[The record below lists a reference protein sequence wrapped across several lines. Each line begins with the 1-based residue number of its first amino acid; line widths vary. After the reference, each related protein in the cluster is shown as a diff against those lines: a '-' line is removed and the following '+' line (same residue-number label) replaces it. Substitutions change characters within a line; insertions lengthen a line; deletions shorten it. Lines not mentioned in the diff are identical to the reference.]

1 MEKVSK
7 NTENKEKITMLHLEN
22 MKNKLR
28 IRVINAGK
36 AIRDAKYKHTLKR
49 VHQGGLME
57 IVTVNM
63 SADDRDNNSK
73 CVVQML
79 GTDIL
84 PSYYSLEP
92 GVLFNAATQN
102 SARYDP
108 PVLRRLNASVT
119 SFLTGVMPANLLD
132 DRSNTSDTDDY
143 FDDEDTVADNAYVL
157 TTASGTYGASVL
169 AYEYPCGSI
178 LARVAEVIGEDYYVI
193 PSSIHELILM
203 PVSSCSHSTAKMQE
217 MIRTINQT
225 VVQKDDV
232 LSNYLYRYNVADKT
246 FEIVI

>member
-1 MEKVSK
+1 
-7 NTENKEKITMLHLEN
+7 
-22 MKNKLR
+22 MKDKLR

-49 VHQGGLME
+49 VHPGGL
-57 IVTVNM
+57 IQFVTVDI
-63 SADDRDNNSK
+63 SDDRNSRDNSK
-73 CVVQML
+73 CVIQML

-84 PSYYSLEP
+84 PSYYNLDP
-92 GVLFNAATQN
+92 GVLFNAAVKN
-102 SARYDP
+102 SARHDP
-108 PVLRRLNASVT
+108 PVLRRLNASVA

-132 DRSNTSDTDDY
+132 GSDAGDGRY
-143 FDDEDTVADNAYVL
+143 FDNDTAADNAYVL

-169 AYEYPCGSI
+169 AYEYPCGSSI
-178 LARVAEVIGEDYYVI
+178 LNRVAEVIGEDYYVI

-225 VVQKDDV
+225 VVQQDDV
-232 LSNYLYRYNVADKT
+232 LSNYLYRYNVEDRT

>member
-1 MEKVSK
+1 M
-7 NTENKEKITMLHLEN
+7 NTIAGNMQHDGKTEMLKWEN
-22 MKNKLR
+22 MKDRLR

-49 VHQGGLME
+49 VHPGGLMQ
-57 IVTVNM
+57 IVTVDM
-63 SADDRDNNSK
+63 GDTDSDNRK
-73 CVVQML
+73 CVMQML

-84 PSYYSLEP
+84 PSYYGFDP
-92 GVLFNAATQN
+92 GVLFHASVKN
-102 SARYDP
+102 SARIDP
-108 PVLRRLNASVT
+108 PVLRRLNASVA
-119 SFLTGVMPANLLD
+119 SFLTGVLPDNLLD
-132 DRSNTSDTDDY
+132 DGSGAGEDNY
-143 FDDEDTVADNAYVL
+143 FDGDTTAADNAYVL

-169 AYEYPCGSI
+169 AYEYRCGSI
-178 LARVAEVIGEDYYVI
+178 LDRVADVIGEDYYVI

-225 VVQKDDV
+225 VVQQDDV
-232 LSNYLYRYNVADKT
+232 LSNYLYRYNVEDKT

>member
-1 MEKVSK
+1 M
-7 NTENKEKITMLHLEN
+7 NTIAGNMQRERKKELLKWEN
-22 MKNKLR
+22 MKDKLR

-49 VHQGGLME
+49 VHPGGLMQ
-57 IVTVNM
+57 IVTVDM
-63 SADDRDNNSK
+63 GDAYSDNRR
-73 CVVQML
+73 CVMQML

-84 PSYYSLEP
+84 PSYYSLDP
-92 GVLFNAATQN
+92 GVLFNAAAKN
-102 SARYDP
+102 SAKHDP
-108 PVLRRLNASVT
+108 PMLRRLNASVA
-119 SFLTGVMPANLLD
+119 SFLTGVIPANLLD
-132 DRSNTSDTDDY
+132 GGSDAGDDNY
-143 FDDEDTVADNAYVL
+143 FDGDTTAADNAYVV

-169 AYEYPCGSI
+169 AYEYRCGSI
-178 LARVAEVIGEDYYVI
+178 LDRVADVIGEDYYVI

-217 MIRTINQT
+217 MIRTINKT

-232 LSNYLYRYNVADKT
+232 LSNYLYRYNIMDKV